1 MPGFTPDDN
10 YQLWKKLVLLWK
22 ETSDVAINEKQGSL
36 LIFNLSGKAQE
47 IAINETDKSLDNIV
61 KKLDEVYLE
70 TNNVFNLYTEFENY
84 KRTDGQSM
92 KEYITVFEHKIYELK
107 TEKLELPELV
117 ISFKMLKGANLS
129 ELFEKP
135 KSSGN
140 ERCIT
145 FDEQ

>member
-36 LIFNLSGKAQE
+36 LIFNLFGKAQE

-145 FDEQ
+145 CDEQ